1 MSGGARNAE
10 HTKGRLWLIPNT
22 LDLGTWSGDAA
33 PDLQA
38 VLPLG
43 AIRQAARLRYWVAE
57 NAKCARQLLKRVSTL
72 EPLVCALQEMSIQ
85 ELPRP
90 PKGPTSASRAQGA
103 DRDIDVLL
111 QPCLM
116 GDDLGLVSDAGLP
129 AVADPGAALVR
140 AAHRHGVTVV
150 PLSGPNSLVLAVA
163 ASGLNGQSFAFV
175 GYLPS
180 DAAPRTQRLRELEA
194 HSRRWQQTQLMI
206 ETPYRNRA
214 LVQALL
220 AGLQA
225 TTWLSISQGLTL
237 ASGWTRTL
245 TVAQW
250 RQADPRRLDD
260 QLSGDVPAV
269 FALLAA

>member
-1 MSGGARNAE
+1 MTGESPGASR
-10 HTKGRLWLIPNT
+10 TFGRLWLVPNT
-22 LDLGTWSGDAA
+22 LDLGTWSGDTA
-33 PDLQA
+33 PDLRA

-43 AIRQAARLRYWVAE
+43 AISQAARLRHWVAE
-57 NAKCARQLLKRVSTL
+57 NAKCARLLLKRVGAV
-72 EPLVCALQEMSIQ
+72 EPLVCALQKMSIQ

-90 PKGPTSASRAQGA
+90 PKGRAPAGAGQGA
-103 DRDIDVLL
+103 DRDFDALL

-116 GDDLGLVSDAGLP
+116 GHDLGLVSDAGLP

-140 AAHRHGVTVV
+140 AAHRHGVAVV
-150 PLSGPNSLVLAVA
+150 PMSGPSSLVLAVA

-214 LVQALL
+214 LAQALL
-220 AGLQA
+220 AGLNA
-225 TTWLSISQGLTL
+225 STWLSISQGLTL
-237 ASGWTRTL
+237 VSGWTRTL

-250 RQADPRRLDD
+250 READSRWMHD
-260 QLSGDVPAV
+260 QLTNDVPAV